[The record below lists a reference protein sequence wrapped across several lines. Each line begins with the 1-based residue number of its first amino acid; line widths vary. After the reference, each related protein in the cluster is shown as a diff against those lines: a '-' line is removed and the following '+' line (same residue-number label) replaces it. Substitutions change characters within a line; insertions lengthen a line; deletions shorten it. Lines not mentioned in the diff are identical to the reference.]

1 MTLRTSASTEGHARD
16 LSFPPH
22 RCWWCPN
29 TPTSLC
35 LLDTGL
41 IYSGCPPRP
50 APSVIVPRKGGF
62 CSLGGQPHPRYV
74 QAELQDLQVV
84 GSTVLWSW
92 SHSHSPSSTK
102 LIDVCILA
110 SHIGPVSCVQPVGLQ
125 PDVQCWVVLCMERP
139 SPLNCAFSPSGE
151 CAALSL
157 VFTFQKLY
165 ILSQEVSHKLIT
177 HSRESPLSTPERQQ
191 ALDSQPPNLL
201 LPGSPSVPGAPAVLN
216 PS

>member
-1 MTLRTSASTEGHARD
+1 MAFAHWEDNPTPVMFKQSFKIYKLWGPQCCGLGHTHTALLPQSLLTCAFWHSGAR
-16 LSFPPH
+16 
-22 RCWWCPN
+22 
-29 TPTSLC
+29 
-35 LLDTGL
+35 
-41 IYSGCPPRP
+41 
-50 APSVIVPRKGGF
+50 V
-62 CSLGGQPHPRYV
+62 
-74 QAELQDLQVV
+74 
-84 GSTVLWSW
+84 
-92 SHSHSPSSTK
+92 
-102 LIDVCILA
+102 
-110 SHIGPVSCVQPVGLQ
+110 SHIGPVFCVQPVGLQ

-165 ILSQEVSHKLIT
+165 ILSQEVWVVSHKLIT

-201 LPGSPSVPGAPAVLN
+201 LPGSPSVLGAPAVLN